1 MMNQL
6 KPVLLIFFATL
17 LFTACK
23 KEKTSTEITKENISG
38 TYTLKALTATS
49 ALTGTQTVNLYNM
62 MLPCEKD
69 DQINLKTDFTVIY
82 TDAGTKCEE
91 PGDDTGTWNLAGNI
105 ITLDG
110 EAGTIEK
117 FDGTT
122 LIITSEG
129 TESGISFKY
138 TSTFTKKR

>member
-1 MMNQL
+1 MNQL
-6 KPVLLIFFATL
+6 KPVSLILFTALF
-17 LFTACK
+17 FTACK

-38 TYTLKALTATS
+38 TYVLKAATATT
-49 ALTGTQTVNLYNM
+49 ALTGSQTLNLYDM

-69 DQINLKTDFTVIY
+69 DQVTLKTDFTVLY

-110 EAGTIEK
+110 ETATIEK

-122 LIITSEG
+122 LVITSEG
-129 TESGISFKY
+129 VENGISFKY
-138 TSTFTKKR
+138 TSTFTKQR